1 MKRINRWYVFS
12 MKTELSYLAF
22 LNSLPSIPFYF
33 VLIARLRRAIVPRQ
47 GKAFELLSKGI
58 ELLDTHLAMFR

>member
-47 GKAFELLSKGI
+47 GKAFERNSKGI
-58 ELLDTHLAMFR
+58 E

>member
-22 LNSLPSIPFYF
+22 LNSFPSIPFYF
-33 VLIARLRRAIVPRQ
+33 VLIARLRRGDCPRQ
-47 GKAFELLSKGI
+47 GKAFESNSKGI
-58 ELLDTHLAMFR
+58 ELLDKQGV